1 MISSIVKLIRPYQW
15 VKNIFLFAPLF
26 FSFSF
31 DIENIT
37 NVAIGFM
44 IFCLISS
51 SIYVLNDYHDI
62 EEDRY
67 HPTKKDRPFASGEV
81 SKKYGVFIIIS
92 LIILAFSLSLFLKMP
107 LGFLST
113 VCIYLFINLLYTFW
127 LKHISIL
134 DISIIAVGFVLRIY
148 AGAFIIGVYP
158 SMWIVLVTFLLALF
172 LALAKRRDEYLLLL
186 DGKRTRKNIDGYN
199 LEMLNASMTLMA
211 AVTVISYI
219 MYTVSSDVILRL
231 RTDNLYITSMFVII
245 GILRYIQITFVEKNS
260 GSPSKVALQ
269 DRFLHLVIVGWIL
282 SFYLIVKVF

>member
-1 MISSIVKLIRPYQW
+1 MISSMVKLIRPYQW

-31 DIENIT
+31 NIENIT

-67 HPTKKDRPFASGEV
+67 HPTKKDRPFASGKV
-81 SKKYGVFIIIS
+81 SKKYGVFAIIS
-92 LIILAFSLSLFLKMP
+92 LLILAFLLSLFLKMP
-107 LGFLST
+107 LDFLST
-113 VCIYLFINLLYTFW
+113 ICIYLFINLLYTFW

-134 DISIIAVGFVLRIY
+134 DISIIAFGFVLRIY

-199 LEMLNASMTLMA
+199 IEMLNASMTFMA

-219 MYTVSSDVILRL
+219 MYTVSPDVIHRL
-231 RTDNLYITSMFVII
+231 GTSNLYITSIFVII
-245 GILRYIQITFVEKNS
+245 GILRYMQITFVEKNS

-269 DRFLHLVIVGWIL
+269 DRFLHLVILGWIL